1 MAVNQLHASGAER
14 RQQLLC
20 ELQSAR
26 EPISGHELAE
36 QLGVSRQIIVQD
48 FAILRAAGHNILSTP
63 RGYTLPAAPANV
75 RAVIASRHDRAHTAQ
90 ELRLL
95 VDHGIRVVDVIVEH
109 PVYGELRGPLMI
121 ASREDVRGFEERVLD
136 AHVALLSELSDGLHL
151 HTVEAPSEE
160 RLDKARQALRIA
172 GFLVE

>member
-1 MAVNQLHASGAER
+1 
-14 RQQLLC
+14 
-20 ELQSAR
+20 
-26 EPISGHELAE
+26 
-36 QLGVSRQIIVQD
+36 
-48 FAILRAAGHNILSTP
+48 
-63 RGYTLPAAPANV
+63 
-75 RAVIASRHDRAHTAQ
+75 
-90 ELRLL
+90 L

-121 ASREDVRGFEERVLD
+121 TSREDVREFEERVLN

-160 RLDKARQALRIA
+160 RLDRARDALRAA